1 MTEAQLRRRRNHFDC
16 VTGGA
21 GASAHG
27 TGAAGA
33 SRMPAF
39 SSSETDDSMYESA
52 FWGCGGPQP
61 APTAWDG
68 LSSKDRLIS
77 SCRTVTKE
85 LSGKDFRDG
94 SSHAQGL
101 RRLYG
106 FRFVRWRTGQ
116 TAQD

>member
-1 MTEAQLRRRRNHFDC
+1 MELALLGRRGCRRFRVRRRMIPCLDLRF
-16 VTGGA
+16 GGA
-21 GASAHG
+21 
-27 TGAAGA
+27 
-33 SRMPAF
+33 
-39 SSSETDDSMYESA
+39 
-52 FWGCGGPQP
+52 GGPQP

-116 TAQD
+116 TAQG